1 MYFWIMNNSLNIVT
15 ELVEQLKRFESEK
28 GQEPKDIKEFT
39 IWLNQVVFEQHSS
52 FESGHEESDIDMK
65 LTFLLIMQSKHYKTY
80 CKEALVDTEIN
91 SPDEYSFLY
100 HLSLV
105 DSFRKMELIHIH
117 LLEAPSGIEV
127 IKRLLKK
134 GFIEEFD
141 DKDDKRAKRVRIS
154 EKGSQETDKLTPKM
168 KDVYSKMTAEMSL
181 KEKTHVISF
190 LAELNDYHSTPKDK
204 RIDWD

>member
-1 MYFWIMNNSLNIVT
+1 MNNLLNIVT
-15 ELVEQLKRFESEK
+15 ELIEQLKRFENEK
-28 GQEPKDIKEFT
+28 GQEPRDVKEFS

-52 FESGHEESDIDMK
+52 FESGHEESDIDME

-100 HLSLV
+100 HLRLV

-117 LLEAPSGIEV
+117 LLEAPSGIEI

-154 EKGSQETDKLTPKM
+154 KKGRQETDKLTPKM
-168 KDVYSKMTAEMSL
+168 KGVYSRMTAEMSL

-190 LAELNDYHSTPKDK
+190 LRELNDYHLAPKDK
-204 RIDWD
+204 RIDRD

>member
-1 MYFWIMNNSLNIVT
+1 MNNSLNIVA
-15 ELVEQLKRFESEK
+15 ELVEQLERFESEK
-28 GQEPKDIKEFT
+28 GHEPKDLKEFT
-39 IWLNQVVFEQHSS
+39 VWLNQVVFEHHNSS
-52 FESGHEESDIDMK
+52 ESGHGENDIDME
-65 LTFLLIMQSKHYKTY
+65 LTFLLIMQNKHYKAY
-80 CKEALVDTEIN
+80 CKEALVETEIK

-134 GFIEEFD
+134 ELIEEFD
-141 DKDDKRAKRVRIS
+141 DKEDKRAKRVRIT
-154 EKGSQETDKLTPKM
+154 EKGRLETERLTPNM
-168 KDVYSKMTAEMSL
+168 KKVYSKMTAEMSI

-190 LAELNDYHSTPKDK
+190 LRELNDYHSNPKNRRK
-204 RIDWD
+204 

>member
-1 MYFWIMNNSLNIVT
+1 MNNSLNIIA
-15 ELVEQLKRFESEK
+15 ELIEHVKRFENEK
-28 GQEPKDIKEFT
+28 RQEPKDIKEFI
-39 IWLNQVVFEQHSS
+39 IWLNQFLFEQYHAIESS
-52 FESGHEESDIDMK
+52 HDENDIDME
-65 LTFLLIMQSKHYKTY
+65 LTFLLIMQSKHYKMY
-80 CKEALVDTEIN
+80 CKEALVNIDIN

-141 DKDDKRAKRVRIS
+141 DKEDKRAKRVRITN
-154 EKGSQETDKLTPKM
+154 KGRQETDKLAPQM
-168 KDVYSKMTAEMSL
+168 KDVYSKMAAGMTL
-181 KEKTHVISF
+181 KEKLHILSF
-190 LAELNDYHSTPKDK
+190 LKRFNDYHQNNNLQRKQY
-204 RIDWD
+204 R

>member
-1 MYFWIMNNSLNIVT
+1 MNQSLNIIS
-15 ELVEQLKRFESEK
+15 ELIEVLNKFTNEK
-28 GQEPKDIKEFT
+28 GNEPKDLKEFVV
-39 IWLNQVVFEQHSS
+39 WLNQLVFEPQHSL
-52 FESGHEESDIDMK
+52 ESGIRENDIDME
-65 LTFLLIMQSKHYKTY
+65 LTFLLIMQNKYYKTY
-80 CKEALVDTEIN
+80 CKEALVNTDIN

-141 DKDDKRAKRVRIS
+141 DKEDKRAKRIRITT
-154 EKGSQETDKLTPKM
+154 KGKQEADRITPKM
-168 KDVYSKMTAEMSL
+168 QEVYTKMSAELSL
-181 KEKTHVISF
+181 KEKLHVISF
-190 LAELNDYHSTPKDK
+190 LRGISNYHEKLKSN
-204 RIDWD
+204 

>member
-1 MYFWIMNNSLNIVT
+1 MNNSLKIVN
-15 ELVEQLKRFESEK
+15 ELIEYLNRYENEK
-28 GQEPKDIKEFT
+28 GQEPKDVKEFI
-39 IWLNQVVFEQHSS
+39 IWLNQFLFEQYHALESS
-52 FESGHEESDIDMK
+52 HDENDIDME
-65 LTFLLIMQSKHYKTY
+65 LTFLLIMQSKHYKMY
-80 CKEALVDTEIN
+80 CKEAFINTDIN

-141 DKDDKRAKRVRIS
+141 DKEDKRAKRVRITN
-154 EKGSQETDKLTPKM
+154 KGRQETDKLTPQM
-168 KDVYSKMTAEMSL
+168 KDVYSKMAADMSL
-181 KEKTHVISF
+181 KEKLHVISF
-190 LAELNDYHSTPKDK
+190 LKKLNDYQTKNKSST
-204 RIDWD
+204 

>member
-1 MYFWIMNNSLNIVT
+1 MNNSLNIIT
-15 ELVEQLKRFESEK
+15 ELIELVKKFENVK
-28 GQEPKDIKEFT
+28 GQEPKDVKEFI
-39 IWLNQVVFEQHSS
+39 IWLNQLLFEQYHALESS
-52 FESGHEESDIDMK
+52 HDENDIDME
-65 LTFLLIMQSKHYKTY
+65 LTFLLIMQSKHYKMY
-80 CKEALVDTEIN
+80 CKEALINTDIN

-141 DKDDKRAKRVRIS
+141 DKEDKRAKRVRITN
-154 EKGSQETDKLTPKM
+154 KGRQETDKLNPQM
-168 KDVYSKMTAEMSL
+168 KDVYSKMAAGMTL
-181 KEKTHVISF
+181 KEKLHILSF
-190 LAELNDYHSTPKDK
+190 LKRFNDYHQNNNLQRKK
-204 RIDWD
+204 YG

>member
-1 MYFWIMNNSLNIVT
+1 MSNTLNIVA
-15 ELVEQLKRFESEK
+15 ELIEHLRRFEIEK
-28 GQEPKDIKEFT
+28 GQEPQDVKEFA
-39 IWLNQVVFEQHSS
+39 IWLSQLM
-52 FESGHEESDIDMK
+52 FESHNSLESYQDERNIDME

-80 CKEALVDTEIN
+80 CKEALVNTEIN

-134 GFIEEFD
+134 DFIEEFD
-141 DKDDKRAKRVRIS
+141 DKDDKRAKRVRITN
-154 EKGSQETDKLTPKM
+154 KGRKETDKITPQM
-168 KDVYSKMTAEMSL
+168 KSVYSKMTAEMSL
-181 KEKTHVISF
+181 KEKFYAVS
-190 LAELNDYHSTPKDK
+190 LLKELNDYHLTPKDK
-204 RIDWD
+204 RK

>member
-1 MYFWIMNNSLNIVT
+1 MNNSLNIIS
-15 ELVEQLKRFESEK
+15 ELIEHVKRFENEK
-28 GQEPKDIKEFT
+28 VQEPKDVKQFI
-39 IWLNQVVFEQHSS
+39 IWLNQFLFEQYNALESS
-52 FESGHEESDIDMK
+52 HDKNDIDME
-65 LTFLLIMQSKHYKTY
+65 LTFLLIMQSKHYKMY
-80 CKEALVDTEIN
+80 CKEALVNTDIN

-141 DKDDKRAKRVRIS
+141 DKEDKRAKRVRITN
-154 EKGSQETDKLTPKM
+154 KGRQETDKLTPQM
-168 KDVYSKMTAEMSL
+168 KDVYSKMAAGMTL
-181 KEKTHVISF
+181 KEKLHILSF
-190 LAELNDYHSTPKDK
+190 LKRFNDFHQNNNLLRKQYG
-204 RIDWD
+204 

>member
-1 MYFWIMNNSLNIVT
+1 MSNTLNN
-15 ELVEQLKRFESEK
+15 VEEFIEHLRRFEIEK
-28 GQEPKDIKEFT
+28 GQEPQDLKEFA
-39 IWLNQVVFEQHSS
+39 IWLSQLM
-52 FESGHEESDIDMK
+52 FESHASVESNQEESNIDME

-80 CKEALVDTEIN
+80 CKEALINTEIN

-134 GFIEEFD
+134 EFIEEFD
-141 DKDDKRAKRVRIS
+141 DKDDKRAKRVRITT
-154 EKGSQETDKLTPKM
+154 KGRTETDKITPQM
-168 KDVYSKMTAEMSL
+168 KSVYSKMTAEMSL
-181 KEKTHVISF
+181 KEKLYAVS
-190 LAELNDYHSTPKDK
+190 LLKELNDYHLTPKHK
-204 RIDWD
+204 RK

>member
-1 MYFWIMNNSLNIVT
+1 MNNSLNIVT
-15 ELVEQLKRFESEK
+15 ALIEHLKRFEIEK
-28 GQEPKDIKEFT
+28 GQEPQDVKEFA
-39 IWLNQVVFEQHSS
+39 IWLSQLM
-52 FESGHEESDIDMK
+52 FESHNSLESNQDESNIDME

-80 CKEALVDTEIN
+80 CKEALVNTEIN

-134 GFIEEFD
+134 DFIEEFD
-141 DKDDKRAKRVRIS
+141 DKDDKRAKRIRITN
-154 EKGSQETDKLTPKM
+154 KGRKETDKITPQM
-168 KDVYSKMTAEMSL
+168 KSVYSKMTANMSL
-181 KEKTHVISF
+181 KEKLYAVS
-190 LAELNDYHSTPKDK
+190 LLKELNDYHLTPKEK
-204 RIDWD
+204 RK

>member
-1 MYFWIMNNSLNIVT
+1 MNNSLHIVT

-39 IWLNQVVFEQHSS
+39 VWLNQVVFEHHTSL
-52 FESGHEESDIDMK
+52 ESGKEETEIDME

-80 CKEALVDTEIN
+80 CKEALVETEIN

-134 GFIEEFD
+134 DFIEEFD
-141 DKDDKRAKRVRIS
+141 DPDDKRAKRVRIT
-154 EKGSQETDKLTPKM
+154 EKGKQETKRLTPNM
-168 KDVYSKMTAEMSL
+168 KKVYSKMTAEMSF
-181 KEKTHVISF
+181 KEKTQVITF
-190 LAELNDYHSTPKDK
+190 LRELNDYHSTPKDK
-204 RIDWD
+204 RK